1 MRDDTHDPSVV
12 IDRVDPVDATHA
24 ARPRIDVDDPGP
36 AETAWQS
43 AIDRAALPRW
53 HPGPAGLVL
62 VVSPHPD
69 DETVAVGGLLHD
81 LVAAGWRVRLASVT
95 DGEAA
100 YPAVSGLGAV
110 RRRELASALD
120 RLGIADATVIHRLEL
135 ARRARR
141 AMPGRA
147 RGAAWNPSLP
157 ECHGSWPRGAMTA
170 IRITRRAAG
179 PPPRWSREAAAGRFD
194 SSPSG
199 PGNGPRPNHRWRA
212 PCSPPPSAATCR
224 SSALHAKRAALRAFA
239 SQQDGILGPA
249 ILPSHVL
256 DRFARPFEVLLR

>member
-1 MRDDTHDPSVV
+1 MRDDTYDRSTV
-12 IDRVDPVDATHA
+12 IDRVAPVPAPHP

-36 AETAWQS
+36 AETAWHA

-53 HPGPAGLVL
+53 HPGPADVML

-69 DETVAVGGLLHD
+69 DETLAVGGLLHD
-81 LVAAGWRVRLASVT
+81 LVAAGWRVRLVSVT

-120 RLGIADATVIHRLEL
+120 RLGIADATIVHRLEL
-135 ARRARR
+135 PDGHVAQCQAALEARLTPLVAGMSWVL
-141 AMPGRA
+141 APWPEDGHPDHEACGRA
-147 RGAAWNPSLP
+147 AAAAVARG
-157 ECHGSWPRGAMTA
+157 GGA
-170 IRITRRAAG
+170 IRFYPVWAWQWAALG
-179 PPPRWSREAAAGRFD
+179 SPEARTMLASAERCDLSPR
-194 SSPSG
+194 
-199 PGNGPRPNHRWRA
+199 
-212 PCSPPPSAATCR
+212 
-224 SSALHAKRAALRAFA
+224 ALHAKRAALRAFT

-249 ILPSHVL
+249 IVPSHVL